1 MKLIKNIYIT
11 WWGQILDMFE
21 SDDGTVVINL
31 ATVSRQNVE
40 KSSILLRKRFH
51 FQLISLPQTQ
61 TYLKFDPSMLYIFKQ
76 LHLES
81 WKMYNIAW

>member
-40 KSSILLRKRFH
+40 KPSILLRKRFH
-51 FQLISLPQTQ
+51 FKLLSLP
-61 TYLKFDPSMLYIFKQ
+61 LDS
-76 LHLES
+76 
-81 WKMYNIAW
+81 NISKI